1 MNYPLV
7 SGIALAL
14 AGISIRLAS
23 PQSKKVTI
31 GLVLAGLVLLMSAY
45 FAR

>member
-7 SGIALAL
+7 TGIAIMLT
-14 AGISIRLAS
+14 GISIRLAS
-23 PQSKKVTI
+23 PQSKKTTI
-31 GLVLAGLVLLMSAY
+31 GLVLVGLLLLAGAY